1 MEAEIR
7 TDDIYNLDSELR
19 KDTAPGV
26 SIQPVYLLYRDDNDH
41 IELLRRILQEY
52 PNHRV
57 LLLTHH
63 KEVRPMYQ
71 LISRWNIFGSN
82 GSDGDASPGSL
93 SCMLRTDTVEQ
104 QEAVLLRFVGVST
117 SAAGGGGGSGNGTRD
132 RGTPSLLIAW
142 DAFTAA
148 DIMDID
154 VLIQYYPP
162 QKSIEQ
168 RERVEFMHVL
178 HTTADPRVGAEG
190 RRTVLFTLLA
200 PSDFTLVDFFMQQ
213 NGLRMFVMNIAPR
226 HPHFGTC
233 VSNMGAVLRT
243 KLIQQ
248 AQRDPLKEEAEV
260 VRPVPLLMS
269 GGGGVYSSF
278 SPSFRTDRLPL
289 N

>member
-1 MEAEIR
+1 MYLEPRLCECRCSLQIKSQKEALLSDGGGDQDGR
-7 TDDIYNLDSELR
+7 HYNLDSELR

-142 DAFTAA
+142 DAFTA
-148 DIMDID
+148 
-154 VLIQYYPP
+154 Q
-162 QKSIEQ
+162 
-168 RERVEFMHVL
+168 
-178 HTTADPRVGAEG
+178 T
-190 RRTVLFTLLA
+190 
-200 PSDFTLVDFFMQQ
+200 
-213 NGLRMFVMNIAPR
+213 
-226 HPHFGTC
+226 
-233 VSNMGAVLRT
+233 
-243 KLIQQ
+243 
-248 AQRDPLKEEAEV
+248 
-260 VRPVPLLMS
+260 
-269 GGGGVYSSF
+269 
-278 SPSFRTDRLPL
+278 
-289 N
+289 